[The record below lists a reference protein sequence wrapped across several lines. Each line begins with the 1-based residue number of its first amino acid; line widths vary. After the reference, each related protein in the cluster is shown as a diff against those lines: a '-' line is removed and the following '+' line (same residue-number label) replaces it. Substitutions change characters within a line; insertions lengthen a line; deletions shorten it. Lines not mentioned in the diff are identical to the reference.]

1 MKKVLF
7 LLLAALPFMGVS
19 ASNVSKIEYANAGDF
34 SLGIMIGV
42 PPHSHANMPS
52 LSVDGMWGLADGFI
66 HTKTFG
72 DNGAI
77 DLGAYIGYC
86 HWGDSYT
93 TLGLE
98 YDHTYWELPLAVRC
112 GFHFEFVQHLDVYAG
127 FQGGVA
133 ICHWRNEY
141 ANGQSESDGNS
152 DGIFGNYL
160 GAKWHFTDS
169 FGVKAE
175 FSSDWIGKG
184 EEHNNMPPFAVGVTF
199 NF

>member
-7 LLLAALPFMGVS
+7 LLLAVLPFMGVN

-34 SLGIMIGV
+34 SLGLMIGV
-42 PPHSHANMPS
+42 PPHKHANMPS
-52 LSVDGMWGLADGFI
+52 LSVDGMWGLTDGFI

-72 DNGAI
+72 ENGAI
-77 DLGAYIGYC
+77 DLGAYLGYGNWTESEDKTGVE
-86 HWGDSYT
+86 HRHS
-93 TLGLE
+93 
-98 YDHTYWELPLAVRC
+98 YWELPMALRC
-112 GFHFEFVQHLDVYAG
+112 GFHFQFVQNLDVYAG

-133 ICHWRNEY
+133 IIHVSDKVGDVRV
-141 ANGQSESDGNS
+141 SDGDC

-160 GAKWHFTDS
+160 GAKWHFNES

-175 FSSDWIGKG
+175 FSSDWIGAGKDHG
-184 EEHNNMPPFAVGVTF
+184 NMPPFAVGVTF

>member
-7 LLLAALPFMGVS
+7 LLLAVLPFMGVS

-34 SLGIMIGV
+34 SLGIMVGV
-42 PPHSHANMPS
+42 PPHKHANMPS
-52 LSVDGMWGLADGFI
+52 ISVDGMWGLADGFI

-86 HWGDSYT
+86 NWTDKLYERGYEFKHS
-93 TLGLE
+93 
-98 YDHTYWELPLAVRC
+98 YWELPMAIRC
-112 GFHFEFVQHLDVYAG
+112 GFHFQFVQHLDVYAG
-127 FQGGVA
+127 FQSGVA
-133 ICHWRNEY
+133 IVHWSDTHGPEKV
-141 ANGQSESDGNS
+141 SDGDCN
-152 DGIFGNYL
+152 GIFGNYL
-160 GAKWHFTDS
+160 GAKWHFTEG

>member
-7 LLLAALPFMGVS
+7 LLLAALPFMGVN

-34 SLGIMIGV
+34 SLGLMIGV

-52 LSVDGMWGLADGFI
+52 LSVDGMWGLTDGFI

-77 DLGAYIGYC
+77 DLGAY
-86 HWGDSYT
+86 
-93 TLGLE
+93 LGFCSWSNKDYLNGF
-98 YDHTYWELPLAVRC
+98 DHKHSSWELPMAVRC
-112 GFHFEFVQHLDVYAG
+112 GFHFQFVQHLDVYAG

-133 ICHWRNEY
+133 IVHWSDTH
-141 ANGQSESDGNS
+141 GDVKISDGGC

-160 GAKWHFTDS
+160 GAKWHFTEG

-184 EEHNNMPPFAVGVTF
+184 VDHNNLPPFAVGVTF